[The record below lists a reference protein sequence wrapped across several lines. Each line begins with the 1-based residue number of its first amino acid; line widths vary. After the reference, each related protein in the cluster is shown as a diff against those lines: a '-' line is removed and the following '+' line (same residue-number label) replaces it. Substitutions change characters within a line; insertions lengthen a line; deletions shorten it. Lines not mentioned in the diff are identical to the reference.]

1 MPPGGFQELDEMRR
15 SQVVTTFGP
24 GSIVDFRAGR
34 NGGAPISVIAAGL
47 DAWDE
52 SAGQNG
58 QAGINHP
65 QVIKEPR
72 LQKILGVDGFRLPPA
87 VPKDPD
93 GNYINSQRLVGIRF
107 PDWLQCPECKILQPS
122 DGWTQD
128 PGDPALYCASC
139 SHNLGRRRH
148 VFPVRFITVC
158 PGGHLDEFPWRS
170 WAEHSSN
177 CKRKDGPLK
186 LEARGPGL
194 AGLML
199 VCTKC
204 GQSRSM
210 DGCFSKNALS
220 GHRCRGQRHW
230 LGDAEQC
237 TEASPPRA
245 LLRGATNVYFP
256 VIVSALDIPPWS
268 NEFHKKIPPLDWAR
282 LKNAPNDA
290 KRRSLIEAND
300 MHASQGMSVDEMLAE
315 VIRCLQT
322 LEAGG
327 ADTLLLEEYRQLC
340 SDGFG
345 PIDRESEFEIH
356 SETVPPELSHMI
368 SRLVRVT
375 RLREVRAVKAF
386 TRLKPPADWRETPGA
401 RIPFSPLSREK
412 KNWLPA
418 IEVRGEGIFLELD
431 RAGLARWLLPPA
443 GTVVLERAA
452 ALQAAFEEDYRER
465 YGVELPI
472 RVTPRLLLIH
482 SLAHALIRQLSLD
495 CGYSTASLRER
506 IYVDDGERDMCGLLI
521 YTASADADGT
531 LGGLC
536 RQGSA
541 DRLIHLLRRAI
552 RSCEW
557 CSSDPLCIQGLQSS
571 SELLN
576 HAACHSC
583 MLLPETSCEKF
594 NRLLDR
600 AMLVGLPVPASG
612 DAPWHGD
619 VGFFRPLL
627 TGGGR

>member
-1 MPPGGFQELDEMRR
+1 MPPGGFRELNEMRR

-34 NGGAPISVIAAGL
+34 GGGAPISVIAAGL

-52 SAGQNG
+52 SAGQDG

-87 VPKDPD
+87 VPRDEN
-93 GNYINSQRLVGIRF
+93 GGYVNSQRLVGVRF
-107 PDWLQCPECKILQPS
+107 PDWLQCPECKILRPS
-122 DGWTQD
+122 DDWEHD
-128 PGDPALYCASC
+128 PGDPAPYCGVC
-139 SHNLGRRRH
+139 THKVKRRSH
-148 VFPVRFITVC
+148 VVPVRFITAC
-158 PGGHLDEFPWRS
+158 PGGHLDEFPWHF
-170 WAEHSSN
+170 WAQHKAS

-186 LEARGPGL
+186 LEATGPGL

-199 VCTKC
+199 ICTKC
-204 GQSRSM
+204 EQGRSM
-210 DGCFSKNALS
+210 DGCFSQNALA
-220 GHRCRGQRHW
+220 GLNCRGIRHW
-230 LGDAEQC
+230 LGDTEQC
-237 TEASPPRA
+237 AEANPPRA

-268 NEFHKKIPPLDWAR
+268 SEFHRKIPPLDWAR
-282 LKNAPNDA
+282 LKNAQDNA
-290 KRRSLIEAND
+290 KRKALIEAND
-300 MHASQGMSVDEMLAE
+300 LHLAQGMTVEDMLSE
-315 VIRCLQT
+315 VIASLQT
-322 LEAGG
+322 LEGG
-327 ADTLLLEEYRQLC
+327 SAETLLFDEYRQLC
-340 SDGFG
+340 NDGLG
-345 PIDRESEFEIH
+345 PTDRESEFEIH
-356 SETVPPELSHMI
+356 PETVPLDFAHMI
-368 SRLVRVT
+368 SRIVRVT
-375 RLREVRAVKAF
+375 RLREVRVVRAF

-401 RIPFSPLSREK
+401 RIPFAPLSREK

-418 IEVRGEGIFLELD
+418 IEVRGEGIFLELNRD
-431 RAGLARWLLPPA
+431 GLASWLAPPS
-443 GTVVLERAA
+443 GSVVRERAE
-452 ALQAAFEEDYRER
+452 ALQAAFEEDYRDR
-465 YGVELPI
+465 YKTEPPL

-506 IYVDDGERDMCGLLI
+506 IYVDEGDRDMCGLLI

-536 RQGSA
+536 RQGDA
-541 DRLIHLLRRAI
+541 DRLVNLLRRAI

-557 CSSDPLCIQGLQSS
+557 CSSDPLCIQGLQAS

-612 DAPWHGD
+612 EAPWNGQ

-627 TGGGR
+627 PCGGG